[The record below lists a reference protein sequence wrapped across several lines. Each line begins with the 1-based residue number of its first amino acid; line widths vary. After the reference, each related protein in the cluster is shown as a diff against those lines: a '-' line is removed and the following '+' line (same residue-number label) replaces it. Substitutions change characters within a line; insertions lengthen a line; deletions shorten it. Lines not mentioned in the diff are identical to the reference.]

1 MSSRIYEAI
10 ASRWVEKSLDTYFP
24 GGLWYITAPAGAEY
38 PFVRFLSSGG
48 SPVSWTSSSE
58 FREYLIQ
65 MSVYYQEV
73 EDTDPVS
80 AVGSL
85 MEVLDGAYNF
95 ATLSLSDLYGYV
107 IEVRRI
113 KDNITQDSRDRVW
126 AGRLDYK
133 ILQRLAVDYSPS

>member
-1 MSSRIYEAI
+1 
-10 ASRWVEKSLDTYFP
+10 
-24 GGLWYITAPAGAEY
+24 
-38 PFVRFLSSGG
+38 
-48 SPVSWTSSSE
+48 
-58 FREYLIQ
+58 